1 MDSWEVLRAKITKER
16 ERITGEVFGEKLGFT
31 RGYISRLESGKAQF
45 SEEILNRLAE
55 YFGKP
60 VHELCTPTSETEKFI
75 REIETMK
82 EMKAMF
88 EQMLEDRDLKDILI
102 GEWKKLRRT
111 GQLHQAHQADQV
123 PQINKK
129 KE

>member
-1 MDSWEVLRAKITKER
+1 MDSWEVLRAKITEER

-31 RGYISRLESGKAQF
+31 RGYISRLESGKAPF
-45 SEEILNRLAE
+45 SQDILNRLAE

-60 VHELCTPTSETEKFI
+60 VHELCTPTSEVEKFMK
-75 REIETMK
+75 EVETME

-88 EQMLEDRDLKDILI
+88 EQMLEDRDMKDILI
-102 GEWKKLRRT
+102 GKWKELRRT
-111 GQLHQAHQADQV
+111 YQG
-123 PQINKK
+123 PGEK